1 MSFGGNRAS
10 GSLFW
15 STICSPSF
23 GLTGSPHAK
32 ARKPVI
38 ELGNINVAR
47 DFSDVRAV
55 VDSYARLLVAPNAI
69 GGVFNVCSGQAY
81 ALREVIDLVSRIS
94 GHTMEIRVNPAFV
107 RADA

>member
-1 MSFGGNRAS
+1 M
-10 GSLFW
+10 
-15 STICSPSF
+15 
-23 GLTGSPHAK
+23 
-32 ARKPVI
+32 I